1 MKKDFL
7 KTAGA
12 KKLLKKLAFLT
23 SVSSCSIF
31 KNKKVIKTIILV
43 QIHGEAYTNTQ
54 RDFLV
59 SKFHFSKLYGN
70 IMHDKIKHARK

>member
-43 QIHGEAYTNTQ
+43 QIDGEACTN
-54 RDFLV
+54 
-59 SKFHFSKLYGN
+59 
-70 IMHDKIKHARK
+70 